1 MVVFT
6 AIVWFFCG
14 QFLIKQIDMGQ
25 NVQTISSKK
34 SKKKLYLKFYTIS
47 LVDFTKEMLC
57 Y

>member
-25 NVQTISSKK
+25 NLQTISSKK
-34 SKKKLYLKFYTIS
+34 SKNCLYLKFYTIS
-47 LVDFTKEMLC
+47 LIDFTKEMLC

>member
-25 NVQTISSKK
+25 NLQTISVRNRKIV
-34 SKKKLYLKFYTIS
+34 YI
-47 LVDFTKEMLC
+47 
-57 Y
+57 

>member
-25 NVQTISSKK
+25 NLQTISSKK
-34 SKKKLYLKFYTIS
+34 SKKNLYLKFYTIS
-47 LVDFTKEMLC
+47 LVDFTKEILC

>member
-25 NVQTISSKK
+25 NLQTISSKK

>member
-25 NVQTISSKK
+25 NLQTISSKK
-34 SKKKLYLKFYTIS
+34 SKKNLYLKFYTIS